1 MRSLMRPACLF
12 VLIALWAASPA
23 SPLRAQDA
31 ASGAVSGVAQT
42 PAGVVAGAFE
52 GALADQVA
60 GDPVLDAVYGM
71 RRFVPI
77 FTGPEDGP
85 RRRALLRAIAEA
97 DAHGLPAARYGLA
110 GLRAALL
117 EAATETARARAEV
130 ALARA
135 LLAYGGDLAAG
146 ALDPREIARGMVRE
160 VRRPDPNAL
169 LADFAAAPDPAA
181 WIAGLAPQT
190 DEYARLLRAR
200 AELSARVAAP
210 GAPEPLR
217 VAGALRPGAAGP
229 EVRALRD
236 RLAAIGHGVELGP
249 DSDPSLYDGALQ
261 AAVAAFQTQSGLNPD
276 AVVGQRTVAAL
287 NLGDAERLAA
297 VTVALERER
306 WLNFDRGARHIWV
319 NLADFSAKVIDAGEI
334 TFETE
339 TVVGAVLR
347 EKQTPEFSDLMRY
360 LEVNPDW
367 TVPPGVVRRDYL
379 PTLQEDPTALAHL
392 MLVDADGQPVAREA
406 VDFRA
411 YTARTFPYMLRQ
423 PPGDTNALGLVK
435 FMFPN
440 RHAIYLHDT
449 PEKHLFARDSR
460 TYSSGCVR
468 LQDPFGLAH
477 VLLARQSA
485 TPEADFRRALDSG
498 RQVRINLKEPVPIHI
513 DYRTAFFGADGVLRF
528 RPDVYGRDR
537 LVHEALLDAGLA
549 SRGVDG

>member
-1 MRSLMRPACLF
+1 MRSLMRSARLF
-12 VLIALWAASPA
+12 ALTALWAAA
-23 SPLRAQDA
+23 SAAPLWAQGA
-31 ASGAVSGVAQT
+31 ALSAEAAIAPP
-42 PAGVVAGAFE
+42 PAGVFAGAFE
-52 GALADQVA
+52 GALADQVS

-71 RRFVPI
+71 RRFAPI

-85 RRRALLRAIAEA
+85 RRRALLRAISEA
-97 DAHGLPAARYGLA
+97 DAHGLPAARYDLA
-110 GLRAALL
+110 GLRAALV

-130 ALARA
+130 TLARA

-146 ALDPREIARGMVRE
+146 ALDPRKIARGMVRE

-190 DEYARLLRAR
+190 GEYARLMRAR

-217 VAGALRPGAAGP
+217 IASALRPGAVGP
-229 EVRALRD
+229 EVRALRA
-236 RLAAIGHGVELGP
+236 RLGAIGHGVELGP
-249 DSDPSLYDGALQ
+249 DSDPSVYDAALQ

-306 WLNFDRGARHIWV
+306 WLNFDRGARHISV
-319 NLADFSAKVIDAGEI
+319 NLADFSAKVIDGGEI
-334 TFETE
+334 TFETA

-379 PTLQEDPTALAHL
+379 PTLQEDPTALGHL
-392 MLVDADGQPVAREA
+392 LLVDSQGRPVAREA
-406 VDFRA
+406 VNFRA
-411 YTARTFPYMLRQ
+411 YTARTFPFMLRQ

-449 PEKHLFARDSR
+449 PEKQLFARDSR

-485 TPEADFRRALDSG
+485 APEADFQRALDSG
-498 RQVRINLKEPVPIHI
+498 RQVRINLRDPVPIHI
-513 DYRTAFFGADGVLRF
+513 DYRTAFFGADGVLVF

>member
-1 MRSLMRPACLF
+1 MRSLMRSARL
-12 VLIALWAASPA
+12 LALMALWAVSSAA
-23 SPLRAQDA
+23 PLRAQDA
-31 ASGAVSGVAQT
+31 AATAPAFSAQAPSAVAV
-42 PAGVVAGAFE
+42 GAFE
-52 GALADQVA
+52 RALADQVA

-71 RRFVPI
+71 RRFAPI
-77 FTGPEDGP
+77 LTGAEDAP

-97 DAHGLPAARYGLA
+97 DAHGLPAARYDLA
-110 GLRAALL
+110 GLRAALVG
-117 EAATETARARAEV
+117 AATETARARAEV

-135 LLAYGGDLAAG
+135 LLSYGGDLAAG
-146 ALDPREIARGMVRE
+146 ALDPRKIARGMVRE
-160 VRRPDPNAL
+160 VKRPDPGAL

-190 DEYARLLRAR
+190 AEYARLMRAR
-200 AELSARVAAP
+200 AELVARIAAP
-210 GAPEPLR
+210 GAAAPLR
-217 VAGALRPGAAGP
+217 IASALRPGAVGP
-229 EVRALRD
+229 GVIALRE
-236 RLAAIGHGVELGP
+236 RLGAIGHGVELAP
-249 DSDPSLYDGALQ
+249 DSDPAIYDAALQ
-261 AAVAAFQTQSGLNPD
+261 AAVAAFQTRSGLNPD

-306 WLNFDRGARHIWV
+306 WLNLERGTRHIWV
-319 NLADFSAKVIDAGEI
+319 NLADFSAKVIDDGAI

-392 MLVDADGQPVAREA
+392 MLVDSEGRPVAREA

-477 VLLARQSA
+477 VLLGRQSE

-513 DYRTAFFGADGVLRF
+513 DYRTAFFGADGTLKF

-549 SRGVDG
+549 SRGVEG

>member
-1 MRSLMRPACLF
+1 MRSFIPA
-12 VLIALWAASPA
+12 VLILALSALWPAPPVGAQGTPGTAAT
-23 SPLRAQDA
+23 
-31 ASGAVSGVAQT
+31 GAPEVQ
-42 PAGVVAGAFE
+42 AGAFAR
-52 GALADQVA
+52 ALADQVA
-60 GDPVLDAVYGM
+60 GDAALDAVYGM
-71 RRFVPI
+71 RRFAPI
-77 FTGPEDGP
+77 FTGPEDGA
-85 RRRALLRAIAEA
+85 RRRALIGAIAEA
-97 DAHGLPAARYGLA
+97 DVHGLPSARYGLT
-110 GLRAALL
+110 GLRAALGD
-117 EAATETARARAEV
+117 ATTESARARAEV
-130 ALARA
+130 TLARA
-135 LLAYGGDLAAG
+135 LVAYGGDLGSG
-146 ALDPREIARGMVRE
+146 ALDPRRIARGMVRE
-160 VRRPDPNAL
+160 VSRPDPSRM

-181 WIAGLAPQT
+181 WIAALAPQT
-190 DEYARLLRAR
+190 PEYARLLRAR
-200 AELSARVAAP
+200 AELMIRAAAP
-210 GAPEPLR
+210 ATAAPLR
-217 VAGALRPGAAGP
+217 IATALRPGAVGP
-229 EVRALRD
+229 EVLALRA
-236 RLAAIGHGVELGP
+236 RMEALGLAAAPTPGT
-249 DSDPSLYDGALQ
+249 DPAAYDATLQ
-261 AAVAAFQTQSGLNPD
+261 AEVAAFQALSGLNPD

-287 NLGDAERLAA
+287 NYGDSDRLAA

-306 WLNFDRGARHIWV
+306 WLNVARGERHIWV
-319 NLADFSAKVIDAGEI
+319 NLADFSAKVIDGGRI

-411 YTARTFPYMLRQ
+411 YTARTFPFMLRQ

-549 SRGVDG
+549 QRGVEG